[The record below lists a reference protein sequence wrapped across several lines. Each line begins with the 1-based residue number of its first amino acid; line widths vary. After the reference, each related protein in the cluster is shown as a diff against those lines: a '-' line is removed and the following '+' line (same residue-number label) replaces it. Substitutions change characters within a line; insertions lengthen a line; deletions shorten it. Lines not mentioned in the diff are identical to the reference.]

1 MLIDARTLPP
11 EELIETDVCI
21 VGSGPAGLTLATEF
35 AEQNFRVCLLESGGL
50 EKDDQVQSLSKGKV
64 PKPYPDMDVTFNRQ
78 FGGTSNIWHIQ
89 IGNGEMGARFIPFN
103 ETDFE
108 VRDEIP
114 YSGWPFSRADLDTY
128 YQRAQKICRLGPYNY
143 EPEFWADAETPT
155 LKFSSDRIK
164 SIMCQFTRL
173 TSFSQDLGATV
184 KQASNI
190 TTYLYASV
198 VEIETNDTA
207 SQATRLRV
215 ASAPGREFGVTAKLF
230 ILAAGGF
237 EVPRLLLMSNQ
248 VQKNGLGNQHDLVGR
263 FFMDHPCYFGGMWYP
278 ADKTMFSTSNLY
290 DLRRVRG
297 TPVMGRLA
305 LTEEVVRRE
314 GIMNVFG
321 FLHPRTAGY
330 RSKAVQSFRT
340 LAQSLKK
347 GKLPKKTAYHLG
359 NTIGGLGE
367 VASTAWKK
375 FLQPKVD
382 LTVADKGGWSYLPE
396 KDRIFNAFELFLSAE
411 QVPDPNNRLT
421 LMNERDYLGRPRVE
435 LTWSWKHPIDV
446 HTIKRAQEIF
456 KEEFEKA
463 GLGRLEVERDENDI
477 PYMTASSAHHLMG
490 TTRMHTDPKQG
501 VVDENCRVHGMSN
514 LFIASSAVFPTGG
527 QVNPT
532 LTIVAMSVRLADH
545 IKQVIASSMAIAER

>member
-11 EELIETDVCI
+11 DELIETDVCI
-21 VGSGPAGLTLATEF
+21 VGSGPAGLTLAVEF

-50 EKDDQVQSLSKGKV
+50 EKDETVQSLSKGKV
-64 PKPYPDMDVTFNRQ
+64 PKPYPDMEVTYNRQ

-89 IGNGEMGARFIPFN
+89 IGNGETGARFIPFN
-103 ETDFE
+103 QTDFE
-108 VRDEIP
+108 AREEIP
-114 YSGWPFSRADLDTY
+114 YSGWPFSRADMDSY
-128 YQRAQKICRLGPYNY
+128 YQRAQQMCRLGPYNY
-143 EPEFWADAETPT
+143 DPEFWADDQTPT

-173 TSFSQDLGATV
+173 TSFSQELGDTIR
-184 KQASNI
+184 KASNI

-198 VEIETNDTA
+198 MEIETNDGA
-207 SQATRLRV
+207 SHTTRLRV
-215 ASAPGREFGVTAKLF
+215 ASAPGREFGVTAKIF
-230 ILAAGGF
+230 ILATGGF
-237 EVPRLLLMSNQ
+237 EVPRLLLLSNR

-278 ADKTMFSTSNLY
+278 SRPEFFSTCNLY

-305 LTEEVVRRE
+305 LTEEVVRKE

-340 LAQSLKK
+340 LSQSLRK
-347 GKLPKKTAYHLG
+347 GKLPKDAASHVG
-359 NTIGGLGE
+359 NAIGGLGE

-382 LTVADKGGWSYLPE
+382 LSAADKGGWSYLPE

-421 LMNERDYLGRPRVE
+421 LMSDRDYLGRQRVE
-435 LTWSWKHPIDV
+435 LTWSWKHPIDIQ
-446 HTIKRAQEIF
+446 TIKRAQDIF
-456 KEEFEKA
+456 KEEFERA
-463 GLGRLEVERDENDI
+463 GLGRLEVERDEDGI

-490 TTRMHTDPKQG
+490 TTRMHSDPQQG
-501 VVDENCRVHGMSN
+501 VVDENCRVHGISN
-514 LFIASSAVFPTGG
+514 LFVASSAVFPTGG

-532 LTIVAMSVRLADH
+532 LTVVAMSVRLADH
-545 IKQVIASSMAIAER
+545 IKQVMSSSMAIAER